1 MRMGTCLISP
11 TTSKGWPLTLTA
23 SFGALRHIFVP
34 FLHFCSRFGC
44 SNFCCCIP
52 IGTLHF
58 AARSGRNFSTMLF
71 SRGAV
76 ATAVLRR
83 NLRPSASSVASSSAA
98 AECLVFG
105 GLDGGS
111 RHRQTNSRSQSA
123 SSFSTTAPTLQAHS
137 FDEPNPSL
145 FQSDR
150 FAGAALDADKTA
162 DDLVADIAAADLDV
176 LLRSD
181 VRTMGSLLGNIIH
194 ERNGKNIFDK
204 VEKLRN
210 LAKVRVHLFGCG
222 DLAILVRVFYLTT
235 IIFST
240 IALLYC

>member
-1 MRMGTCLISP
+1 
-11 TTSKGWPLTLTA
+11 
-23 SFGALRHIFVP
+23 
-34 FLHFCSRFGC
+34 
-44 SNFCCCIP
+44 
-52 IGTLHF
+52 
-58 AARSGRNFSTMLF
+58 MLF

-83 NLRPSASSVASSSAA
+83 NLRPSASSAASSSAA
-98 AECLVFG
+98 AERLLFG
-105 GLDGGS
+105 GVHDDVGGGS

-145 FQSDR
+145 FQSGR

-181 VRTMGSLLGNIIH
+181 VRTMGSILGNIIQ

-210 LAKVRVHLFGCG
+210 LAKVRVHLFGV
-222 DLAILVRVFYLTT
+222 A
-235 IIFST
+235 
-240 IALLYC
+240 ALQF

>member
-1 MRMGTCLISP
+1 L
-11 TTSKGWPLTLTA
+11 
-23 SFGALRHIFVP
+23 GALLRHP
-34 FLHFCSRFGC
+34 PS
-44 SNFCCCIP
+44 
-52 IGTLHF
+52 IGTLLLPF
-58 AARSGRNFSTMLF
+58 IGTLLLWKESSTMLF

-98 AECLVFG
+98 AERLLFG
-105 GLDGGS
+105 GGGS

-145 FQSDR
+145 FQSGR

-181 VRTMGSLLGNIIH
+181 VRTMGSILGNIIQ

-210 LAKVRVHLFGCG
+210 LAKVRVHLFGV
-222 DLAILVRVFYLTT
+222 A
-235 IIFST
+235 
-240 IALLYC
+240 ALQF